1 MLVIKKRR
9 RKNCKPLLRNKLIK
23 KYTKIKT
30 TIYVQEEDIRK
41 CVLELTEII
50 NWINTCLT
58 VWTQTVFK

>member
-23 KYTKIKT
+23 KYAKIKT
-30 TIYVQEEDIRK
+30 TIYVQEEDIKK

-50 NWINTCLT
+50 N
-58 VWTQTVFK
+58 